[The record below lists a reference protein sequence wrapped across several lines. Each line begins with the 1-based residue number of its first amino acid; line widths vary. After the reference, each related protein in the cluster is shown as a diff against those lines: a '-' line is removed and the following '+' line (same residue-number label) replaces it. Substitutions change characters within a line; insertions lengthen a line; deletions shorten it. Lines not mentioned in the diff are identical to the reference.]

1 MNVYIVEDNEDMR
14 FILKRLIKK
23 NFKPVVSI
31 KESETAEKALLE
43 IPIFK
48 PDLALIDISLPGM
61 DGIELIRALKGKS
74 CTCILFFTGHE
85 FELYKQ
91 AALDAGADDIISK
104 SEDEKL
110 IRVIGELKKKGEEGG
125 CENQ

>member
-74 CTCILFFTGHE
+74 CTCILVVTGHE
-85 FELYKQ
+85 VELYKQ

-125 CENQ
+125 CENR